1 VSEVLLLGT
10 GGWSWPNPFCRCASC
25 AWARDANEIRT
36 QASALVDRTVLLDCG
51 PDVPSAAVRHGVPLD
66 GVRLLLLTHAHAD
79 HVSPQVLM
87 LRHWARRDEPLVV
100 AGPPNAIALHEH
112 WVDPDGPV
120 TLTTLL
126 PGDTVS
132 AGGYAARALPAAHG
146 DVVTGVCV
154 LYDLTTPD
162 GTTLLYAT
170 DTGPFTGAMLDA
182 VAGRAYDLV
191 LLEETFGDW
200 PGGDAHGHLG
210 LREFGETVAALRRNG
225 AVTARTRVVATH
237 LGDHNPPG
245 PELARRL
252 TAFGAEL
259 HPDGTTLAFPSA
271 RPEPPGPQRVLILG
285 GARSGKSVE
294 AERRLL
300 AEPDVVYVATARPDA
315 EGADP
320 EWAGRVARHR
330 ARRPAAWRTV
340 ETLDLL
346 PLLRTDGPPLLVD
359 CLTLWL
365 AACYDDETRADALV
379 AALRT
384 TRRRLVVVS
393 NEVGSGVVPATAS
406 GRAFRDA
413 LGRLNA
419 AVAAECDE
427 VWLTVAGIPQRLR

>member
-25 AWARDANEIRT
+25 EWARGANEIRT

-51 PDVPSAAVRHGVPLD
+51 PDVPSAAVRHGVTLD
-66 GVRLLLLTHAHAD
+66 GVRLLLLTHAHSD

-126 PGDTVS
+126 PGDTVTV
-132 AGGYAARALPAAHG
+132 GGYTARALPAAHG

-170 DTGPFTGAMLDA
+170 DTGPFTPELLDA
-182 VAGRAYDLV
+182 AAGRAYDLV

-210 LREFGETVAALRRNG
+210 LREFGEAVAALRRNG

-252 TAFGAEL
+252 AAFGAEL
-259 HPDGTTLAFPSA
+259 HPDGTALAFPSE
-271 RPEPPGPQRVLILG
+271 RPETPGPQRVLIIG
-285 GARSGKSVE
+285 GARSGKSLE

-300 AEPDVVYVATARPDA
+300 AEPHVVYVATSLPTED
-315 EGADP
+315 D
-320 EWAGRVARHR
+320 EWNDRVARHR
-330 ARRPAAWRTV
+330 ERRPAAWQTV
-340 ETLDLL
+340 ETLDLP
-346 PLLRTDGPPLLVD
+346 PLLAEEGPPLLVD

-365 AACYDDETRADALV
+365 AACYEDEARAGALV

-384 TRRRLVVVS
+384 TPRRIVLVS
-393 NEVGSGVVPATAS
+393 NEVGSGVVPPTAS

-427 VWLTVAGIPQRLR
+427 VWLTVAGLPQRLR

>member
-1 VSEVLLLGT
+1 MSEVVLLGT
-10 GGWSWPNPFCRCASC
+10 GGWNWPNPFCRCASC
-25 AWARDANEIRT
+25 AWARGANEIRT
-36 QASALVDRTVLLDCG
+36 QASALVDGTVLLDCG
-51 PDVPSAAVRHGVPLD
+51 PDVPSAAVRHGVRLD
-66 GVRLLLLTHAHAD
+66 GVRLLLLTHAHSD

-87 LRHWARRDEPLVV
+87 LRHWAKRIEPLVV

-112 WVDPDGPV
+112 WVDPAGPV

-132 AGGYAARALPAAHG
+132 VGGYTARALPAAHG
-146 DVVTGVCV
+146 DAVTGVCV
-154 LYDLTTPD
+154 LYDLTAPD

-170 DTGPFTGAMLDA
+170 DTGPFTAEMLDA

-225 AVTARTRVVATH
+225 AVTAATRVVATH

-252 TAFGAEL
+252 AAYGAEL
-259 HPDGTTLAFPSA
+259 HPDGA
-271 RPEPPGPQRVLILG
+271 RLGTGVVAQTVAPQRVLILG
-285 GARSGKSVE
+285 GARSGKSLE

-300 AEPDVVYVATARPDA
+300 AEPDVVYVATSLPDP

-320 EWAGRVARHR
+320 EWADRVARHR
-330 ARRPAAWRTV
+330 ARRPAAWQTV
-340 ETLDLL
+340 ETLDLP
-346 PLLRTDGPPLLVD
+346 PLLGTDGPPLLVD

-365 AACYDDETRADALV
+365 AACYEDETRADALV

-384 TRRRLVVVS
+384 TPRRVVLVS
-393 NEVGSGVVPATAS
+393 NEVGSGVVPPTAS

-427 VWLTVAGIPQRLR
+427 VWLTVAGLPQRLR